1 MIPLPEKPFLMLSS
15 KVKVRSK
22 EPYWLLRNGI
32 LNSYPTLRN
41 DISCDILVVGGGIT
55 GALMAYQFSSEGYQT
70 VVIDKR
76 DIGMGSTCATTSML
90 QYELDVPLY
99 RLTDMI
105 GKKAATDVYRG
116 GVDAINKLAN
126 ILDNLNTRC
135 GFSYKESLH
144 FAYSVQD
151 ARAIRCEFECRE
163 QAGIKVKWLT
173 KDQINSRYGVVCEG
187 GILSETAASMDAYQ
201 LTHFLM
207 DFAIKNLGLRVYDH
221 VQLKSV
227 KYKKDM
233 NVVIAD
239 TSAKIECSCVVYAT
253 GYETH
258 ELLDN
263 GTEIGDLISTYACI
277 SEPFATLP
285 EGLTQTVFW
294 NTQDPYFYFRT
305 TSDNRLLIGGE
316 DEDFQN
322 PERRDKLI
330 EKKELELVRKL
341 NKTLPGF
348 DFVADFSWAGTF
360 GSTKDSLPYIGGHP
374 DLPKS
379 YFMLGFGG
387 NGITF
392 SIMGMEILSDA
403 IAGRPNKFLE
413 YFKFR
418 R

>member
-1 MIPLPEKPFLMLSS
+1 MLSS

-22 EPYWLLRNGI
+22 EPYWLLRDGI
-32 LNSYPTLRN
+32 LNSYPALRN
-41 DISCDILVVGGGIT
+41 DISCDILVIGGGIT
-55 GALMAYQFSSEGYQT
+55 GALMAYQFSSEGYET

-76 DIGMGSTCATTSML
+76 DIGMGSTCASTSML
-90 QYELDVPLY
+90 QYELDVPLC
-99 RLTDMI
+99 RLAHMI
-105 GKKAATDVYRG
+105 GKKAAIDVYRG
-116 GVDAINKLAN
+116 GVDAIRKLAN

-144 FAYSVQD
+144 FANSVRD
-151 ARAIRCEFECRE
+151 AQTIRSEFECRE

-173 KDQINSRYGVVCEG
+173 KDQINSRYGIVCEG

-201 LTHFLM
+201 LTHVLM
-207 DFAIKNLGLRVYDH
+207 DFAIKNLGLTVYDH
-221 VQLKSV
+221 VKMNSV
-227 KYKKDM
+227 KYKNDA
-233 NVVIAD
+233 NLVITD
-239 TSAKIECSCVVYAT
+239 TSARIECRYVVYAT

-258 ELLDN
+258 ELLGDD
-263 GTEIGDLISTYACI
+263 TEIGDLISTYACI
-277 SEPFATLP
+277 SEPFTTLP
-285 EGLTQTVFW
+285 QGLTQTVFW

-305 TSDNRLLIGGE
+305 TPDNRLLIGGE

-322 PERRDKLI
+322 AETRDKLI
-330 EKKELELVRKL
+330 EKKELALVRKL

-374 DLPKS
+374 DIPRS

-387 NGITF
+387 NGMTF